1 MDEQQK
7 VVVFNAQTINVR
19 ELEKAWA
26 HTNRQINAL
35 ILQKNTKAIEISTK
49 LLALVYCALAES
61 LFSKLIH
68 TPYGLSIVEID
79 QVKTVTNR
87 HGVKAGWIKCAE
99 LAMQHVGG
107 AKSNHGPNVLQ
118 KLSAIIE
125 QYIFDPSLIRNKLA
139 HGQWSV
145 ALNRDNTAI
154 NQQITDEIEAHCVV
168 ELYRRKHAFEKLA
181 AIIEDIIESPNK
193 AHQRDYWVH
202 LTEFEETQKTLST
215 WTYNKKVTQ
224 LFQKKSHTPKVGN
237 QDSK

>member
-19 ELEKAWA
+19 ELEKAWV
-26 HTNRQINAL
+26 HTNRQINTL
-35 ILQKNTKAIEISTK
+35 ILQKNSKAIEISTK

-68 TPYGLSIVEID
+68 TPYGLTLAEID
-79 QVKTVTNR
+79 QVKGATNKN
-87 HGVKAGWIKCAE
+87 GVKAGWIKCAE
-99 LAMQHVGG
+99 LAMQRVGG

-118 KLSAIIE
+118 KLSAMIE

-145 ALNRDNTAI
+145 ALNRENTAV
-154 NQQITDEIEAHCVV
+154 NQQITDEIETHSVV
-168 ELYRRKHAFEKLA
+168 ELYRRKHALEKLA

-193 AHQRDYWVH
+193 AHIRDYWVH
-202 LTEFEETQKTLST
+202 LTDFEESQKKLSS
-215 WTYNKKVTQ
+215 WTFNKKVTQ
-224 LFQKKSHTPKVGN
+224 LFNKKARAPK
-237 QDSK
+237 